1 MKIKIAFGK
10 KEIEAQLNDSETAKR
25 IYEALPIEAS
35 ANVWGE
41 EIYFE
46 IPASVEE
53 EKAYSRQG
61 MHVGELAYWP
71 QGHAFCIFF
80 GRTPA
85 SINSEP
91 RAVSNVNVIGM
102 LSNKI
107 EAKLFKAVKD
117 GDKIKIEKSG

>member
-1 MKIKIAFGK
+1 MKVKITFGK
-10 KEIEAQLNDSETAKR
+10 KETEAQLNDSETAKR

-46 IPASVEE
+46 IPVSVEE
-53 EKAYSRQG
+53 EKAYSRQN
-61 MHVGELAYWP
+61 MKVGELAYWP
-71 QGHAFCIFF
+71 QGNAFCIFF

-91 RAVSNVNVIGM
+91 RAISNVNVIGM
-102 LSNKI
+102 ILKKV
-107 EAKLFKAVKD
+107 EAELFKSVKD
-117 GDKIKIEKSG
+117 GDKIRIEKI

>member
-1 MKIKIAFGK
+1 MKVKITFGK
-10 KEIEAQLNDSETAKR
+10 KETEAQLNDSETAKR

-46 IPASVEE
+46 IPVSVEE
-53 EKAYSRQG
+53 EKAYSRQN
-61 MHVGELAYWP
+61 MKVGELAYWP
-71 QGHAFCIFF
+71 QGNAFCIFF

-91 RAVSNVNVIGM
+91 RAISNVNVIGM
-102 LSNKI
+102 ILKKA
-107 EAKLFKAVKD
+107 EAELFKSVKD
-117 GDKIKIEKSG
+117 GDKIRIEKI

>member
-1 MKIKIAFGK
+1 MKAKIIFKG
-10 KEIEAQLNDSETAKR
+10 KEIEAELNGSETAKR

-46 IPASVEE
+46 IPVSVEE
-53 EKAYSRQG
+53 EKAYSRQN
-61 MHVGELAYWP
+61 MKVGELAYWP
-71 QGHAFCIFF
+71 QGNAFCIFF

-91 RAVSNVNVIGM
+91 RAISNVNVIGM
-102 LSNKI
+102 ILKKA
-107 EAKLFKAVKD
+107 EAELFKSVKD
-117 GDKIKIEKSG
+117 GDKIRIEKI